1 MAITQTTPAHFFL
14 MNTCTQRVYDRLH
27 LRLHL
32 PSQNTCWKF
41 ILTECDKG
49 SDYLLLAKS
58 PRNFFEYIITLN
70 LAGKL
75 LEQRNH

>member
-14 MNTCTQRVYDRLH
+14 MSTCTQRVYDRL
-27 LRLHL
+27 RL

-49 SDYLLLAKS
+49 SDYLLTAKS
-58 PRNFFEYIITLN
+58 PRNFFEYTVTWN

-75 LEQRNH
+75 LEQKNH

>member
-14 MNTCTQRVYDRLH
+14 MSTCTQRVYDRL
-27 LRLHL
+27 RL

-49 SDYLLLAKS
+49 SDYLLTAKS
-58 PRNFFEYIITLN
+58 PRNIFEYTVTWN

-75 LEQRNH
+75 LEQKNH